1 MKNLFMIL
9 MMIMLVLF
17 VYPIFIQILIQIV
30 NLNQK
35 LLIQMMNIYQI
46 MMRILLIVNKN
57 IIVQNVENILLLKY
71 MLII

>member
-1 MKNLFMIL
+1 
-9 MMIMLVLF
+9 MIMLVLF
-17 VYPIFIQILIQIV
+17 VNPIFIQILIQIV

-71 MLII
+71 ILI

>member
-9 MMIMLVLF
+9 MIMLVLF
-17 VYPIFIQILIQIV
+17 VNPIFIQILIQIV

-71 MLII
+71 ILI